1 MAEPHDEGDI
11 PELGDLANDLPQ
23 AYDGFEPISPG
34 TNISIVFWKKG
45 EFLFSK
51 ECLKGISP
59 F

>member
-34 TNISIVFWKKG
+34 TNISIVFLKKR
-45 EFLFSK
+45 
-51 ECLKGISP
+51 GILI
-59 F
+59 